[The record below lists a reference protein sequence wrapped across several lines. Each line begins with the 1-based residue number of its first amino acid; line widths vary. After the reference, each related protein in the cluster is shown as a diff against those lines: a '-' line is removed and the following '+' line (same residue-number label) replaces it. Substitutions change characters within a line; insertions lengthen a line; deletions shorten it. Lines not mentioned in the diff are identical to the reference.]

1 MNKNRLYYFYIIA
14 LLYVVG
20 AAFIGQAIY
29 NQSKKYAVDKSDYV
43 DVLNFED
50 RLLNIEEWIYTGS
63 GWDDRD
69 LASKEKLN
77 SSEIDYAVEKKYS
90 YCFIAG
96 SIAFIVI
103 ILIIYYSTPNIFK
116 SLGLTLIVIALACL
130 IIGVITPMLEISAY
144 STNLTIPLKFS
155 VPLIGEIDIP
165 DKVFE
170 GRMYYYYQSK
180 SVIDLINV
188 LLESKNYVVAVSIFG
203 FSVLVPFIKL
213 TLSILLLLSRSFRGN
228 GFVKKTVGRIGKW
241 SMADVFVVAT
251 FLSYLSFSNM
261 NSGINTEAKTLVG
274 LYFFLAYCILSIITS
289 QFIELTVKKESE
301 MMPKTDRRRKQCQ

>member
-1 MNKNRLYYFYIIA
+1 MKKNSLYYLTIIA
-14 LLYVVG
+14 LLYVIG
-20 AAFIGQAIY
+20 AAFNGQAIY
-29 NQSKKYAVDKSDYV
+29 NQSKRYTRNKLDYV

-63 GWDDRD
+63 GWKERD
-69 LASKEKLN
+69 LASKEKLKN
-77 SSEIDYAVEKKYS
+77 SDMDYAVGKKYS

-96 SIAFIVI
+96 STAFIIIVLVI
-103 ILIIYYSTPNIFK
+103 YWGAANLHKT
-116 SLGLTLIVIALACL
+116 LGLAVITIALACL

-188 LLESKNYVVAVSIFG
+188 L
-203 FSVLVPFIKL
+203 
-213 TLSILLLLSRSFRGN
+213 
-228 GFVKKTVGRIGKW
+228 
-241 SMADVFVVAT
+241 
-251 FLSYLSFSNM
+251 
-261 NSGINTEAKTLVG
+261 
-274 LYFFLAYCILSIITS
+274 
-289 QFIELTVKKESE
+289 
-301 MMPKTDRRRKQCQ
+301 

>member
-1 MNKNRLYYFYIIA
+1 MKKNSLYYFAIIT
-14 LLYVVG
+14 LLYVIG
-20 AAFIGQAIY
+20 ASFNGLAIY
-29 NQSKKYAVDKSDYV
+29 NQSERYTENKSDYV

-69 LASKEKLN
+69 LASKEKLK
-77 SSEIDYAVEKKYS
+77 SSEMDYSVEKKYS

-103 ILIIYYSTPNIFK
+103 VLIIYWRGTNLFK
-116 SLGLTLIVIALACL
+116 ALGLTVITIALACL
-130 IIGVITPMLEISAY
+130 IIGVIIPMLEISAY

-180 SVIDLINV
+180 SVIDLIDV

-203 FSVLVPFIKL
+203 FSVLVPFTKL
-213 TLSILLLLSRSFRGN
+213 TLSVLLLLSRPFRESGL
-228 GFVKKTVGRIGKW
+228 VKRTVGRIGKW

-261 NSGINTEAKTLVG
+261 NSGIDTEANTLVG
-274 LYFFLAYCILSIITS
+274 LHFFLAYCILSIASS
-289 QFIELTVKKESE
+289 QIIELAAKKE
-301 MMPKTDRRRKQCQ
+301 KDLKLNG

>member
-1 MNKNRLYYFYIIA
+1 MKKNSLYVFAIIA
-14 LLYVVG
+14 LLYIIG
-20 AAFIGQAIY
+20 ASFNGQAIY
-29 NQSKKYAVDKSDYV
+29 NQSKKYAEDKSDYV

-69 LASKEKLN
+69 LASREKLKN
-77 SSEIDYAVEKKYS
+77 AEIDYSVEKTYS
-90 YCFIAG
+90 YRFIAW
-96 SIAFIVI
+96 SIAFIVVV
-103 ILIIYYSTPNIFK
+103 LIIYWNRTNLFK
-116 SLGLTLIVIALACL
+116 ALGLTVITIALACL
-130 IIGVITPMLEISAY
+130 IIGVITPMLELSAY

-180 SVIDLINV
+180 SVLDLINV
-188 LLESKNYVVAVSIFG
+188 LFESKNYVVAVSIFG

-213 TLSILLLLSRSFRGN
+213 TLSVLLLLSRPFRN
-228 GFVKKTVGRIGKW
+228 SGFVKKTVGRIGKW

-261 NSGINTEAKTLVG
+261 NTGIDTEANTLVG
-274 LYFFLAYCILSIITS
+274 LYFFLAYCVLSIASS
-289 QFIELTVKKESE
+289 QFVELTVKEEKELLF
-301 MMPKTDRRRKQCQ
+301 

>member
-1 MNKNRLYYFYIIA
+1 MKKNSLYYFTIIA
-14 LLYVVG
+14 LFYGIGVV
-20 AAFIGQAIY
+20 FNGQAIY
-29 NQSKKYAVDKSDYV
+29 NQSKKYAEDKSDYV

-69 LASKEKLN
+69 LASKEKLK
-77 SSEIDYAVEKKYS
+77 SSETDYAVEKKYS
-90 YCFIAG
+90 YCFIAV
-96 SIAFIVI
+96 SIAFIVVV
-103 ILIIYYSTPNIFK
+103 LIIYWSSTNMFK
-116 SLGLTLIVIALACL
+116 TLGLTVITIALACL
-130 IIGVITPMLEISAY
+130 IIGVITPMLELSAY

-180 SVIDLINV
+180 SVIDLIYV
-188 LLESKNYVVAVSIFG
+188 LLESKNYVVAVSIFV
-203 FSVLVPFIKL
+203 FSVLIPFIKL
-213 TLSILLLLSRSFRGN
+213 TLSVLLLLSRPFRNSGL
-228 GFVKKTVGRIGKW
+228 VKKTVGRIGKW

-261 NSGINTEAKTLVG
+261 NTGIDTEANTLVG
-274 LYFFLAYCILSIITS
+274 LYFFLAYCILSIASS
-289 QFIELTVKKESE
+289 QFIELAEKKEKDTMLKS
-301 MMPKTDRRRKQCQ
+301 

>member
-1 MNKNRLYYFYIIA
+1 MNKNPLYYFYIIA
-14 LLYVVG
+14 LLYVIG
-20 AAFIGQAIY
+20 ATFNGQAIY
-29 NQSKKYAVDKSDYV
+29 NQSKKYAEDKSDYV

-63 GWDDRD
+63 GWDDKD
-69 LASKEKLN
+69 LASKEKLK
-77 SSEIDYAVEKKYS
+77 SSEMDYSVEKKYS

-103 ILIIYYSTPNIFK
+103 VLIIYLGGANLYGA
-116 SLGLTLIVIALACL
+116 LGLAIITIALACL

-170 GRMYYYYQSK
+170 GRMYYYFQSK
-180 SVIDLINV
+180 SVIDLIYV

-203 FSVLVPFIKL
+203 FSVIVPFIKL
-213 TLSILLLLSRSFRGN
+213 TLSVLLLLSRPFRESGL
-228 GFVKKTVGRIGKW
+228 VKKTVGRIGKW

-261 NSGINTEAKTLVG
+261 NTGIDTEANTLVG
-274 LYFFLAYCILSIITS
+274 LYFFFAYCILSIASS
-289 QFIELTVKKESE
+289 QFIELTIKEEKK
-301 MMPKTDRRRKQCQ
+301 MMLKS